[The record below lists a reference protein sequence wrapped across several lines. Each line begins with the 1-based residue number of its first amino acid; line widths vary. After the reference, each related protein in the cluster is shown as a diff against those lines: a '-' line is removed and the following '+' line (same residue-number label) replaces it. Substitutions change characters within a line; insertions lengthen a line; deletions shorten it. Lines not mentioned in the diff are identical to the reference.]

1 MPPAKKGPKPFDSGL
16 KRIDNRLKFSSFL
29 QANAIN
35 QKNYYTEYLKRDDQ
49 AMILRQLAEDLARA
63 KEQKGLEDA
72 KHNEDDVD
80 VDDKEEQEEEAYGS
94 KVIVIHPGSHN
105 LRIGLASDTYPRTI
119 PNVIAYKMSP
129 TEIERANNTGPL
141 FKPATDPDFLQ
152 VKKQISQDFRER
164 MRFYKRRVASNSHDS
179 VLSYNKRT
187 TPENIPDHN
196 DPYRIEWTDVSAG
209 PNIVVG
215 EKALKIPP
223 LSNPRYKLL
232 WPIKYGYFNE
242 TDYTSTLH
250 LIDDQSIILEHA
262 ISAELNIPKKDL
274 PFYSAVLVISDL
286 YDKVQVTELLD
297 MLFREL
303 QFSKVGVI
311 QESVAATFGAGI
323 SSACVIDVGAQ
334 KTSISCIDEGLCV
347 VDSRVYLPYGGD
359 DITLTLANLLE
370 LSQFPYKELNLSY
383 QYDWALMEEIKSKFA
398 TANDAEVTV
407 QLYNFYQRTP
417 GRSARK
423 YSFKTFDEVM
433 LAPMSYFFP
442 DIFQNEN
449 KLKTRHT
456 LFDRSGD
463 IYDSTFNDPY
473 SEAQTSLYA
482 QYVPSVDAN
491 LTQLQQQQQQISTS
505 TPRAATKSNSL
516 AHLQDETPTSSA
528 AGTPAPEA
536 PSAATANLSAAA
548 ASLTAATG
556 VGGALGGNAATRAA
570 AGPSLQALSL
580 ALMDTRVAVPA
591 PLDQAVIE
599 SITQV
604 SKVDEARGKRMY
616 ENIILVGGGAA
627 NIPAFNRLLEDRV
640 AMWKGW
646 STGSVT
652 VMPTPRDM
660 DPTLLVW
667 KGASVFVKLKI
678 ANEVWIGSRDWDLL
692 GSRCLQYK
700 CLFLY

>member
-1 MPPAKKGPKPFDSGL
+1 MPPAKKGPKPFESGL
-16 KRIDNRLKFSSFL
+16 RRIDHQSKVTTFL

-63 KEQKGLEDA
+63 KEPKEKEDL
-72 KHNEDDVD
+72 KHNEDEMDI
-80 VDDKEEQEEEAYGS
+80 DDKDEQEEEAYGS
-94 KVIVIHPGSHN
+94 KVIVIHPGSRN
-105 LRIGLASDTYPRTI
+105 IRIGLASDPYPTTI
-119 PNVIAYKMSP
+119 PNVIAHKMSP
-129 TEIERANNTGPL
+129 IEVEQANNASPP
-141 FKPATDPDFLQ
+141 FKSSSDEDFLH
-152 VKKQISQDFRER
+152 VKKLLSQDFKER

-179 VLSYNKRT
+179 VLSYNKRA
-187 TPENIPDHN
+187 TPEDIPDHN
-196 DPYRIEWTDVSAG
+196 DPYRIEWTDVSTA
-209 PNIVVG
+209 PNIIVG

-223 LSNPRYKLL
+223 LSNPRYRLR
-232 WPIKYGYFNE
+232 WPIKCGYFNE
-242 TDYTSTLH
+242 TDYKSTRQ
-250 LIDDQSIILEHA
+250 LIGDLSIILEHA
-262 ISAELNIPKKDL
+262 ISTELNIPEKDL
-274 PFYSAVLVISDL
+274 PSYSAVLVISDL
-286 YDKVQVTELLD
+286 YDKVQVTELID

-303 QFSKVGVI
+303 QFWKVGII

-323 SSACVIDVGAQ
+323 SSACVVDVGAQ
-334 KTSISCIDEGLCV
+334 KTTISCVDEGLCV

-359 DITLTLANLLE
+359 DITLTLAKLLE
-370 LSQFPYKELNLSY
+370 LSQFPYKELNLNY

-398 TANDAEVTV
+398 TTNDAEITV

-433 LAPMSYFFP
+433 LSPMSYFFP
-442 DIFQNEN
+442 DIFENEN
-449 KLKTRHT
+449 KLKDRHT
-456 LFDRSGD
+456 LFERSND
-463 IYDSTFNDPY
+463 IYDSTYNDPY
-473 SEAQTSLYA
+473 SEAQISLYA

-491 LTQLQQQQQQISTS
+491 LTLLQQQQPASAT
-505 TPRAATKSNSL
+505 TPRASTKSNSL

-528 AGTPAPEA
+528 AGTPAPEVA
-536 PSAATANLSAAA
+536 PAAITNLSAAA

-556 VGGALGGNAATRAA
+556 VAGALAGNAATRAA
-570 AGPSLQALSL
+570 AGPSVQALSL
-580 ALMDTRVAVPA
+580 ALMNTRVAIQA
-591 PLDQAVIE
+591 PLDHAVIQ

-604 SKVDEARGKRMY
+604 SNVDEARGKRMY

-646 STGSVT
+646 GTGSVA
-652 VMPTPRDM
+652 VLPTPRDM
-660 DPTLLVW
+660 DPMLLVW

>member
-16 KRIDNRLKFSSFL
+16 KRIDNKLKFTSFV

-49 AMILRQLAEDLARA
+49 AMILRQLADDLARA
-63 KEQKGLEDA
+63 KEPKGMEDA
-72 KHNEDDVD
+72 KHNEDEMD

-94 KVIVIHPGSHN
+94 KVIVIHPGSRN
-105 LRIGLASDTYPRTI
+105 IRIGLASDTYPITI

-129 TEIERANNTGPL
+129 AEVEQTSNADPP
-141 FKPATDPDFLQ
+141 FKPASDPDFLQ
-152 VKKQISQDFRER
+152 VKKQLSQDFKER

-187 TPENIPDHN
+187 TPEAIPDHN
-196 DPYRIEWTDVSAG
+196 DPNRIEWTDVSTG
-209 PNIVVG
+209 PNIIVG
-215 EKALKIPP
+215 ERALNIPP
-223 LSNPRYKLL
+223 LSNPRYRLL

-242 TDYTSTLH
+242 TDYKSTRQ
-250 LIDDQSIILEHA
+250 LIGDLSIIFEHA
-262 ISAELNIPKKDL
+262 ISSELNIPKKDL
-274 PFYSAVLVISDL
+274 PSYSAILVISDL

-303 QFSKVGVI
+303 QFSKVGII

-323 SSACVIDVGAQ
+323 SSACVVDVGAQ
-334 KTSISCIDEGLCV
+334 KTSISCVDEGLCV
-347 VDSRVYLPYGGD
+347 VDSRVNLPYGGD
-359 DITLTLANLLE
+359 DITLTLAKLLE

-383 QYDWALMEEIKSKFA
+383 QYDWALMEEIKSKFS
-398 TANDAEVTV
+398 TTNDAEITV

-433 LAPMSYFFP
+433 LGPMSYFFP
-442 DIFQNEN
+442 DIFENEN
-449 KLKTRHT
+449 KLKNRHT
-456 LFDRSGD
+456 LFDRSSD
-463 IYDSTFNDPY
+463 IYDSTYNDPY

-491 LTQLQQQQQQISTS
+491 LTHLQHQQQISVS
-505 TPRAATKSNSL
+505 TPRASTKSNSL

-528 AGTPAPEA
+528 AGTPAPEV
-536 PSAATANLSAAA
+536 PPAATANLSAAA

-556 VGGALGGNAATRAA
+556 VAGALGGNAATRAA
-570 AGPSLQALSL
+570 AGPSFQALSL
-580 ALMDTRVAVPA
+580 ALMNTRVTIQA
-591 PLDQAVIE
+591 PLDQAIIE

-604 SKVDEARGKRMY
+604 SKVDESRGKRMY
-616 ENIILVGGGAA
+616 ENIIVVGGGAS

-667 KGASVFVKLKI
+667 KGGSVFVKLKI